1 MVDTKYLHEFIKMH
15 EYKLKSKIW
24 EERAKHAEER
34 LHRPHNIAVT
44 NKK

>member
-1 MVDTKYLHEFIKMH
+1 MVDTKYLREFIKMH

-34 LHRPHNIAVT
+34 LQQRQNLALSDKH
-44 NKK
+44 